1 MSTVINFSGSGG
13 GAALNY
19 DVIGSTSTPAPSEN
33 LIWVNTENTITSHIF
48 SSSEPES
55 PTEGMVW
62 FNTGATSNVA
72 FSVTEE
78 NPIYVYPN
86 SCKQYISN
94 EWVSKSAKSYL
105 NGAWVDWIV
114 RIYSLGDADTFKSFG
129 QSYGSESGIGPAEP
143 NITYTYNTNHLR
155 ATISNVEIYQ
165 GNYGNRSGCIVT
177 NNAFNLTGI
186 NTITFDFAVTIGNDN
201 TSINFCKFYVSTS
214 NSNYDEGRD
223 KSTGNIGSSTTR
235 ITLDVSNLSGDHYIG
250 ALLKAGASAPV
261 TTTLTLN
268 SIVGE

>member
-1 MSTVINFSGSGG
+1 MSTVINLGGSGG

-19 DVIGSTSTPAPSEN
+19 DVIGSTSTPTPSEN

-48 SSSEPES
+48 SSSEPEN

-94 EWVSKSAKSYL
+94 EWISKTAKTYL

-114 RIYSLGDADTFKSFG
+114 RIYSLGDDNTFTGFG
-129 QSYGSESGIGPAEP
+129 QPYGTESGLEPAVP
-143 NITYTYNTNHLR
+143 DITYTYNTNHLR
-155 ATISNVEIYQ
+155 ATISNREVYQ
-165 GNYGNRSGCIVT
+165 DTFWNRSGCIVT
-177 NNAFNLTGI
+177 NKSFNLTGI
-186 NTITFDFAVTIGNDN
+186 NTITFDFAITAGTDN
-201 TSINFCKFYVSTS
+201 TMANFCKFYVSTS
-214 NSNYDEGRD
+214 NSDYNESRDE
-223 KSTGNIGSSTTR
+223 STDSMGKTATR
-235 ITLDVSNLSGDHYIG
+235 ATLDVSNLSGDHYIG

-268 SIVGE
+268 SIIGE